1 MTHRIMLS
9 FSVTPSPFRSFDL
22 SPFWPFDPS
31 AGSGHRRLKAPQARG
46 TENSGSSALKF
57 VELVETNPGRL
68 LGPHTQPPAHLPFRK
83 LRPSGPLRL
92 LAAAWCFAGLACL
105 LARPVAAEQAV
116 PEDAP
121 DAVTKHLLSTMQ
133 GCGAELG
140 APAAGP
146 ECSGNTIESHIAMA
160 RLARWLMGPFWDGLG
175 SEKQADFEQL
185 LAQLL
190 RALVYQR
197 ASEFLATTRF
207 EYGAT
212 QTQGN
217 EALVEVAVVNAE
229 EERVALSFRLNR
241 ADGNWQVWDVWLD
254 GVSLAN
260 NIRKQV
266 QSVMAKHS
274 YDELGKRMRQK
285 IDDAS
290 ID

>member
-1 MTHRIMLS
+1 MPHRIMLP
-9 FSVTPSPFRSFDL
+9 FPVAPSPFRPFAL
-22 SPFWPFDPS
+22 SPF
-31 AGSGHRRLKAPQARG
+31 RQARG
-46 TENSGSSALKF
+46 TTNSGSSPLEF
-57 VELVETNPGRL
+57 VELVETNSGHS
-68 LGPHTQPPAHLPFRK
+68 LGPHIQPPAHLPFGK
-83 LRPSGPLRL
+83 LGTPSPLRRL
-92 LAAAWCFAGLACL
+92 TVALCFAGLACL
-105 LARPVAAEQAV
+105 LPWPAVAEQIV
-116 PEDAP
+116 PANAP

-133 GCGAELG
+133 GCGAKLG
-140 APAAGP
+140 APTAGP

-185 LAQLL
+185 LARLL
-190 RALVYQR
+190 RALVYRR

-274 YDELGKRMRQK
+274 YGELVKRMRQK

-290 ID
+290 MD

>member
-1 MTHRIMLS
+1 MTHRIMLP
-9 FSVTPSPFRSFDL
+9 FSVTPSTFR
-22 SPFWPFDPS
+22 
-31 AGSGHRRLKAPQARG
+31 QAQG
-46 TENSGSSALKF
+46 TAHSGSSPFEF
-57 VELVETNPGRL
+57 VELVETNPEYS
-68 LGPHTQPPAHLPFRK
+68 LGLHTQPSALRPFALSI
-83 LRPSGPLRL
+83 LRHAQDTAGSRHRNLGPSGPLRRL
-92 LAAAWCFAGLACL
+92 TAALCFAGLACL
-105 LARPVAAEQAV
+105 LAWPAVAEQIV
-116 PEDAP
+116 PANAP

-133 GCGAELG
+133 GCGAKLG
-140 APAAGP
+140 APTAGP

-185 LAQLL
+185 LARLL
-190 RALVYQR
+190 RALVYRR

-241 ADGNWQVWDVWLD
+241 AYGNWQVWDVWLD

-266 QSVMAKHS
+266 QAVMAKHS
-274 YDELGKRMRQK
+274 YGELVKRMRQK

-290 ID
+290 MD

>member
-1 MTHRIMLS
+1 MPP
-9 FSVTPSPFRSFDL
+9 FPAVPSTFRPTQGTASSEA
-22 SPFWPFDPS
+22 SPP
-31 AGSGHRRLKAPQARG
+31 
-46 TENSGSSALKF
+46 EF
-57 VELVETNPGRL
+57 VELVETNPRR
-68 LGPHTQPPAHLPFRK
+68 PRSPRTQPPSHCPFGRLK
-83 LRPSGPLRL
+83 SPRPRRL
-92 LAAAWCFAGLACL
+92 TIAVCFFGLACL
-105 LARPVAAEQAV
+105 LTGPVAAEQAALANV
-116 PEDAP
+116 P

-133 GCGAELG
+133 GCGANLG
-140 APAAGP
+140 APAAAP
-146 ECSGNTIESHIAMA
+146 ECSGDTIERHIAIA

-175 SEKQADFEQL
+175 SEKQADFERL
-185 LAQLL
+185 LAQLF

-207 EYGAT
+207 EYGAI

-217 EALVEVAVVNAE
+217 EALVAVAVVNAE

-241 ADGNWQVWDVWLD
+241 AGGDWKVWDVWLD

-274 YDELGKRMRQK
+274 YDELVKRMRQK
-285 IDDAS
+285 IDAAS

>member
-1 MTHRIMLS
+1 MPP
-9 FSVTPSPFRSFDL
+9 FPAVPSTFRPTQGTASSGT
-22 SPFWPFDPS
+22 SPP
-31 AGSGHRRLKAPQARG
+31 
-46 TENSGSSALKF
+46 KF
-57 VELVETNPGRL
+57 VELVETNPRRPRDPRTL
-68 LGPHTQPPAHLPFRK
+68 PPFHRPFGWLKSPR
-83 LRPSGPLRL
+83 PLRL
-92 LAAAWCFAGLACL
+92 TISVCFFSLVCL
-105 LARPVAAEQAV
+105 LAGPAAAEQAALANV
-116 PEDAP
+116 P

-133 GCGAELG
+133 GCGANLG
-140 APAAGP
+140 APAAAP
-146 ECSGNTIESHIAMA
+146 ECSGDTIERHIAIA

-175 SEKQADFEQL
+175 SEKQADFERL
-185 LAQLL
+185 LAQLF

-217 EALVEVAVVNAE
+217 EALVAVAVVNAE

-241 ADGNWQVWDVWLD
+241 AGGDWKVWDVWLD

-274 YDELGKRMRQK
+274 YDELVKRMRQK
-285 IDDAS
+285 IDAAS

>member
-1 MTHRIMLS
+1 MPPFLVARSTFRQAQGTTS
-9 FSVTPSPFRSFDL
+9 SEASP
-22 SPFWPFDPS
+22 P
-31 AGSGHRRLKAPQARG
+31 
-46 TENSGSSALKF
+46 KF
-57 VELVETNPGRL
+57 VELVETNPERT
-68 LGPHTQPPAHLPFRK
+68 PSPRTQPSAHRPFGKFGAPR
-83 LRPSGPLRL
+83 PLRL
-92 LAAAWCFAGLACL
+92 TIALCFFSLVCL
-105 LARPVAAEQAV
+105 LTGPAAAEQAALANV
-116 PEDAP
+116 P

-133 GCGAELG
+133 GCGADLG
-140 APAAGP
+140 APAAAP
-146 ECSGNTIESHIAMA
+146 ECSGDTIERHIAIA

-175 SEKQADFEQL
+175 SEKQADFEML
-185 LAQLL
+185 LAQLF

-241 ADGNWQVWDVWLD
+241 AGGNWKVWDVWLD

-274 YDELGKRMRQK
+274 YDELVKRMRQK

>member
-1 MTHRIMLS
+1 MPPFPVAR
-9 FSVTPSPFRSFDL
+9 SPFRQAQGTVSSEA
-22 SPFWPFDPS
+22 SPP
-31 AGSGHRRLKAPQARG
+31 
-46 TENSGSSALKF
+46 KF
-57 VELVETNPGRL
+57 VELVETNPERT
-68 LGPHTQPPAHLPFRK
+68 PSPRTQPSAHRPFGKFGVPR
-83 LRPSGPLRL
+83 PLRL
-92 LAAAWCFAGLACL
+92 TIALCFFSLVCL
-105 LARPVAAEQAV
+105 LTGPAAAEQAALANV
-116 PEDAP
+116 P

-133 GCGAELG
+133 GCGADLG
-140 APAAGP
+140 APAAAP
-146 ECSGNTIESHIAMA
+146 ECSGDTIERHIAIA

-175 SEKQADFEQL
+175 SEKQADFERL
-185 LAQLL
+185 LAQLF

-229 EERVALSFRLNR
+229 DERVALSFRLNR
-241 ADGNWQVWDVWLD
+241 AGGDWKVWDVWLD

-274 YDELGKRMRQK
+274 YDELVKRMRQK

>member
-1 MTHRIMLS
+1 MTHRIMLPL
-9 FSVTPSPFRSFDL
+9 SVALSPFRSFDTL
-22 SPFWPFDPS
+22 
-31 AGSGHRRLKAPQARG
+31 RTPQARG
-46 TENSGSSALKF
+46 TAHSGSSPLEF
-57 VELVETNPGRL
+57 VELVETNPDYP
-68 LGPHTQPPAHLPFRK
+68 LGPHTPPPAHPPFALSILRYAQDTAGSRHRK
-83 LRPSGPLRL
+83 LRSSGPLYRL
-92 LAAAWCFAGLACL
+92 TVALCFAGLVCL
-105 LARPVAAEQAV
+105 LAWPAVAEQAV
-116 PEDAP
+116 PADAP

-140 APAAGP
+140 SPAAGP
-146 ECSGNTIESHIAMA
+146 ECSGNAIENHIAMA

-185 LAQLL
+185 LARLL
-190 RALVYQR
+190 SALVYRR

-274 YDELGKRMRQK
+274 YDELVKRMHQK

-290 ID
+290 MD

>member
-1 MTHRIMLS
+1 MTHRIMPP
-9 FSVTPSPFRSFDL
+9 FSVTPSPFRSFAL
-22 SPFWPFDPS
+22 SPFRPFD
-31 AGSGHRRLKAPQARG
+31 RLEAPQAQSAAH
-46 TENSGSSALKF
+46 SGSFPLEF
-57 VELVETNPGRL
+57 VELVETNPGRP
-68 LGPHTQPPAHLPFRK
+68 LGPHIQPPAHLPFRK

-92 LAAAWCFAGLACL
+92 LAVAWCFAGLACM

-116 PEDAP
+116 PADAP

-133 GCGAELG
+133 GCGVDLG
-140 APAAGP
+140 APTAGP

-160 RLARWLMGPFWDGLG
+160 RLARWLMGPFWDDLG

-185 LAQLL
+185 LARLL
-190 RALVYQR
+190 RALVYNR

-274 YDELGKRMRQK
+274 YDELVKRMRQK

-290 ID
+290 MN

>member
-1 MTHRIMLS
+1 
-9 FSVTPSPFRSFDL
+9 
-22 SPFWPFDPS
+22 
-31 AGSGHRRLKAPQARG
+31 
-46 TENSGSSALKF
+46 
-57 VELVETNPGRL
+57 
-68 LGPHTQPPAHLPFRK
+68 
-83 LRPSGPLRL
+83 
-92 LAAAWCFAGLACL
+92 
-105 LARPVAAEQAV
+105 
-116 PEDAP
+116 
-121 DAVTKHLLSTMQ
+121 MQ
-133 GCGAELG
+133 SCGAKLG
-140 APAAGP
+140 APTAGS
-146 ECSGNTIESHIAMA
+146 ECSGNAIESHIAMA
-160 RLARWLMGPFWDGLG
+160 RLARWLMGPFWDGLE
-175 SEKQADFEQL
+175 SEKQADFERL
-185 LAQLL
+185 LARLL

-217 EALVEVAVVNAE
+217 EALIEVAVVNAE

-274 YDELGKRMRQK
+274 YGELVKRMRQK

-290 ID
+290 MD

>member
-1 MTHRIMLS
+1 MLS
-9 FSVTPSPFRSFDL
+9 FPAAPSTFRPTQGTASSEA
-22 SPFWPFDPS
+22 SPP
-31 AGSGHRRLKAPQARG
+31 
-46 TENSGSSALKF
+46 EF
-57 VELVETNPGRL
+57 VELVETNPRR
-68 LGPHTQPPAHLPFRK
+68 PRT
-83 LRPSGPLRL
+83 RPSAYHLSGEFG
-92 LAAAWCFAGLACL
+92 AARPRHLTVAVCFFGLVCL
-105 LARPVAAEQAV
+105 LTGPVAAEQVALANV
-116 PEDAP
+116 P

-133 GCGAELG
+133 GCGANLG
-140 APAAGP
+140 APAAAP
-146 ECSGNTIESHIAMA
+146 ECSGDTIERHIAIA

-175 SEKQADFEQL
+175 SEKQNDFERL
-185 LAQLL
+185 LAQLF

-217 EALVEVAVVNAE
+217 EALVAVAVVNAE

-241 ADGNWQVWDVWLD
+241 AGGDWKVWDVWLD

-274 YDELGKRMRQK
+274 YDELVKRMRQK
-285 IDDAS
+285 IDAAS

>member
-1 MTHRIMLS
+1 MTYRTMLP
-9 FSVTPSPFRSFDL
+9 FSVTPSTFRSFAL
-22 SPFWPFDPS
+22 SPF
-31 AGSGHRRLKAPQARG
+31 RQARC
-46 TENSGSSALKF
+46 TENSVSSALKF
-57 VELVETNPGRL
+57 VELVETNPDYP
-68 LGPHTQPPAHLPFRK
+68 LGPHTLPPAHPPFALSILRHVQDTAGSGHRK
-83 LRPSGPLRL
+83 LRSSGPLYRL
-92 LAAAWCFAGLACL
+92 TAALCFAGLACL
-105 LARPVAAEQAV
+105 LGWPVAAEQAV
-116 PEDAP
+116 PADAP

-133 GCGAELG
+133 GCGAKLG
-140 APAAGP
+140 APTAGP
-146 ECSGNTIESHIAMA
+146 ECSGNAIESHIAMA

-185 LAQLL
+185 LARLL

-266 QSVMAKHS
+266 QSVVAKHS
-274 YDELGKRMRQK
+274 YDELVKRMRQK

-290 ID
+290 MD